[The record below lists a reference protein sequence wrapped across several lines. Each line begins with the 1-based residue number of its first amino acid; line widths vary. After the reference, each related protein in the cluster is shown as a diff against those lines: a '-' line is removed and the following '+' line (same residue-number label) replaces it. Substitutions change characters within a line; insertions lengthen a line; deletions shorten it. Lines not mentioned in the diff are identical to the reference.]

1 MRGGTVRGDVEVLQ
15 SSTTRVGGTRCNG
28 PREARERLRSDAR
41 AHRGG
46 KMVGDDREFYTC
58 MTGFVLLMLA
68 LVGGLNLIARDVG
81 EDRNKPDAEV
91 IGVEDPEV
99 PPRCRCG
106 ADE

>member
-1 MRGGTVRGDVEVLQ
+1 
-15 SSTTRVGGTRCNG
+15 
-28 PREARERLRSDAR
+28 
-41 AHRGG
+41 
-46 KMVGDDREFYTC
+46 MVGDDREFYTC